1 MSHKVL
7 FSVFS
12 LLMFALL
19 GILPA
24 PSARAE
30 TDALNVTGVIHT
42 IDLKAKMLTVKKAD
56 HSTVTLKYSKLTVIE
71 RNGKTVKVKALALQD
86 AIKARYK
93 ANLAAVK
100 FTVTGP
106 KTGKV
111 AGALTNALKGDGT
124 VTIGATL
131 VQTNAQTRISRNGK
145 LVSLSQLTRSDTV
158 VAHTKATTGNAPISG
173 TEVQDIL
180 ASGPEDDEV
189 HGAITAIA
197 GTQVTIAPTNGTA
210 DVTVNAAA
218 TTMIEVDGNH
228 AALGDLAVGMQVE
241 AHYDATTLDA
251 FVIETDSIGASD
263 DAHVTGT
270 VSAVDL
276 IAGTVTIAPANITLL
291 VDAAT
296 EMEVNDSVGTL
307 ADLQIAMPIRAEYD
321 MTTLLA
327 KEINAGA
334 GDENGEDAEIE
345 GTVAAVDVTNN
356 TLTIT
361 PTGSGADVTVNI
373 VTDTDIEVNGVNASL
388 GSVQVTMPVRAEYD
402 TTTLNAFEI
411 NAGTDDGGGDCD
423 EDKVKGTIA
432 AVDTTNSTVTITP
445 DGGGA
450 DITLFVNGTSEIEVN
465 GEEGTLADFNIG
477 DAVEAK
483 YIGATMEATE
493 IKVGDGG
500 GDIQTP

>member
-1 MSHKVL
+1 M
-7 FSVFS
+7 
-12 LLMFALL
+12 LMFALL

-30 TDALNVTGVIHT
+30 SDALSVTGVIHT
-42 IDLKAKMLTVKKAD
+42 LDLKAKMLTIKKAD
-56 HSTVTLKYSKLTVIE
+56 NSTVTLRYNKLTVIE
-71 RNGKTVKVKALALQD
+71 RNGRTVKAKALALQD

-124 VTIGATL
+124 VMIGATL

-145 LVSLSQLTRSDTV
+145 LVSLSQLTRSDSV
-158 VAHTKATTGNAPISG
+158 VAHTQATTGNVSTSG
-173 TEVQDIL
+173 NEANDIL
-180 ASGPEDDEV
+180 ASGPEEDEV
-189 HGAITAIA
+189 HGIITAIS
-197 GTQVTIAPTNGTA
+197 GTQVTITPTNGTA
-210 DVTVNAAA
+210 DVAVNVTDA
-218 TTMIEVDGNH
+218 TMIEVDGNH

-241 AHYDATTLDA
+241 AHYDPTTFDA
-251 FVIETDSIGASD
+251 FAIETDSIGASD

-276 IAGTVTIAPANITLL
+276 IAGTVTIAPANITLF

-345 GTVAAVDVTNN
+345 GTVAEVDVINN
-356 TLTIT
+356 TLTIA
-361 PTGSGADVTVNI
+361 PTGGGADVTVNI
-373 VTDTDIEVNGVNASL
+373 VTETDIEVNGVNASL

-402 TTTLNAFEI
+402 TTTMNAFEI

-423 EDKVKGTIA
+423 EDKVNGTIA

-450 DITLFVNGTSEIEVN
+450 DITLLVTDTTEIEVN
-465 GEEGTLADFNIG
+465 GEAGTLADFNNG
-477 DAVEAK
+477 DAIEAK
-483 YIGATMEATE
+483 YIAATLEATE
-493 IKVGDGG
+493 LKVGDNGG
-500 GDIQTP
+500 GD